1 MQHHQTRCCLAR
13 RRSPTAAVTTTII
26 AKNARVPEIVAGTR
40 IRTKKEKR
48 NAGKEV
54 KLIYDI

>member
-1 MQHHQTRCCLAR
+1 MMIT
-13 RRSPTAAVTTTII
+13 

-40 IRTKKEKR
+40 IRTKKGKR

-54 KLIYDI
+54 KLINDI

>member
-1 MQHHQTRCCLAR
+1 MM
-13 RRSPTAAVTTTII
+13 II

-54 KLIYDI
+54 KLICDL